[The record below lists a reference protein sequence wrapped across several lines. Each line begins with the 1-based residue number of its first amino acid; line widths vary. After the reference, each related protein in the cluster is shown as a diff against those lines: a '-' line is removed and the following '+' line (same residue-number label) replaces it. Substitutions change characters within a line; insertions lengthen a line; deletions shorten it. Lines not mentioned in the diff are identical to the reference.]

1 MPRRDRQSPPRPGWP
16 IRASLARQSG
26 PGAWLARLRQPPGR
40 FAGLRPRLIKK
51 LRWLWQQDGSPGHR
65 ARGLA
70 AGVFT
75 GCLPFFG
82 LQIVLGV
89 ALAAAFRG
97 NRILAAAGTWISNP
111 LTTLPICWLN
121 YQLGVLLIGPGPAW
135 PGQAELQLERL
146 GDLGWAFSSRL
157 LLGSL
162 VMGLL
167 AAAVVGVGGWRW
179 FHHRE
184 RQQRFP
190 KG

>member
-1 MPRRDRQSPPRPGWP
+1 M
-16 IRASLARQSG
+16 ARNAVMG
-26 PGAWLARLRQPPGR
+26 
-40 FAGLRPRLIKK
+40 AGLALVRNLGRRLAASQPRLTQR
-51 LRWLWQQDGSPGHR
+51 LRWLWHQDGSPGHR

-89 ALAAAFRG
+89 ALAATIRG

-121 YQLGVLLIGPGPAW
+121 YQLGALLIGPGPAW
-135 PGQAELQLERL
+135 PSQAELQLERL
-146 GDLGWAFSSRL
+146 GDLGWAFTSRL
-157 LLGSL
+157 LVGSV
-162 VMGLL
+162 VMGGV
-167 AAAVVGVGGWRW
+167 ASAVVGVGCWRW

-184 RQQRFP
+184 RPNRFER
-190 KG
+190 G

>member
-1 MPRRDRQSPPRPGWP
+1 VRQLRERCGALGPWLIRR
-16 IRASLARQSG
+16 
-26 PGAWLARLRQPPGR
+26 
-40 FAGLRPRLIKK
+40 
-51 LRWLWQQDGSPGHR
+51 LRWLWQQDGSPAHR

-89 ALAAAFRG
+89 ALAATIRG

-135 PGQAELQLERL
+135 PGQAELNLERL
-146 GDLGWAFSSRL
+146 GDLGWAFTSRL
-157 LLGSL
+157 LLGSV
-162 VMGLL
+162 VMGIL
-167 AAAVVGVGGWRW
+167 AAAVVGVGCWRW
-179 FHHRE
+179 FHLRE
-184 RQQRFP
+184 RRNRLER
-190 KG
+190 G

>member
-1 MPRRDRQSPPRPGWP
+1 M
-16 IRASLARQSG
+16 ARNTAI
-26 PGAWLARLRQPPGR
+26 GAWPLLVKRLGGRLAASQPQ
-40 FAGLRPRLIKK
+40 LIQR

-89 ALAAAFRG
+89 ALAATIRG

-121 YQLGVLLIGPGPAW
+121 YQLGALLIGPGPAW

-157 LLGSL
+157 LLGSV
-162 VMGLL
+162 VMGVL
-167 AAAVVGVGGWRW
+167 AAAVVGVGCWRW
-179 FHHRE
+179 FHYRE
-184 RQQRFP
+184 RQNPLDQ
-190 KG
+190 G

>member
-1 MPRRDRQSPPRPGWP
+1 M
-16 IRASLARQSG
+16 ARNTAI
-26 PGAWLARLRQPPGR
+26 GAWPLLVKRLGGR
-40 FAGLRPRLIKK
+40 FAASQPRLIQK

-89 ALAAAFRG
+89 ALAATIRG

-135 PGQAELQLERL
+135 PGQAELDLERL

-157 LLGSL
+157 LLGSV
-162 VMGLL
+162 VMGVL
-167 AAAVVGVGGWRW
+167 AAAVVWVACWRW
-179 FHHRE
+179 FQHRE
-184 RQQRFP
+184 RQSRLE
-190 KG
+190 KELGS

>member
-1 MPRRDRQSPPRPGWP
+1 M
-16 IRASLARQSG
+16 ARNTAI
-26 PGAWLARLRQPPGR
+26 GAWPLLVKRLGGRLAASQPQ
-40 FAGLRPRLIKK
+40 LIQR

-89 ALAAAFRG
+89 ALAATIRG
-97 NRILAAAGTWISNP
+97 NRILAAAATWISNP

-121 YQLGVLLIGPGPAW
+121 YQLGALLIGPGPAW
-135 PGQAELQLERL
+135 PGKAELDLERL

-157 LLGSL
+157 LLGSV
-162 VMGLL
+162 VMGGL
-167 AAAVVGVGGWRW
+167 AAAVVGVACWRW
-179 FHHRE
+179 FQHRE
-184 RQQRFP
+184 RQSGFE
-190 KG
+190 KGLGS

>member
-1 MPRRDRQSPPRPGWP
+1 MLGGR
-16 IRASLARQSG
+16 LA
-26 PGAWLARLRQPPGR
+26 A
-40 FAGLRPRLIKK
+40 LRPRLIHK
-51 LRWLWQQDGSPGHR
+51 LRWLWHQDGSPGHR

-89 ALAAAFRG
+89 ALAAAIRG

-135 PGQAELQLERL
+135 PGQADLNLERL
-146 GDLGWAFSSRL
+146 GDLGWAFTSRL
-157 LLGSL
+157 LLGS
-162 VMGLL
+162 VVEASRTAPVSYREIPPPAPPVTGRRTSTSG
-167 AAAVVGVGGWRW
+167 APWAV
-179 FHHRE
+179 
-184 RQQRFP
+184 P
-190 KG
+190 P